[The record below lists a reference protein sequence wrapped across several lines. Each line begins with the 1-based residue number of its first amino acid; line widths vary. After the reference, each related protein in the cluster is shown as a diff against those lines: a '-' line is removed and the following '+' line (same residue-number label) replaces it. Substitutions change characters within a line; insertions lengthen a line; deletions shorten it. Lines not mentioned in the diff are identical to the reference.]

1 MDDVLPWPEHPSCVP
16 EIAADFRASDRR
28 AREARRRGELGRA
41 RAAANHPEAKER
53 GLQII
58 RAAAET
64 HEYVSANT
72 VRDDMEA
79 ADVPLTKLSGAL
91 WTIAA
96 RRGWIEHASDE
107 TGGRT
112 ANGKPVHVYRSK
124 LYRGAVAS

>member
-41 RAAANHPEAKER
+41 RAATSHPEAKER

-72 VRDDMEA
+72 VRDEMEA

-96 RRGWIEHASDE
+96 R
-107 TGGRT
+107 
-112 ANGKPVHVYRSK
+112 
-124 LYRGAVAS
+124 